1 MRQIL
6 FVQGGGKDVHEKW
19 DNKLVESLR
28 RELGAAYEVRYPIM
42 PNEADPQLSTW
53 RVAIDN
59 EIAALDSGAIIVGHS
74 VGGTILINVLAEHSP
89 NVALGAIVLIAA
101 PFVGDGG
108 WESADIEPRP
118 DLGDRLPPGVPV
130 LLYHGDRDA
139 VAPVSHVALYAQAIR
154 HARVRQLANRD
165 HQLNNDLSEVASD
178 IRALESGAAG
188 IQQSSSLS

>member
-42 PNEADPQLSTW
+42 PNEADPQFSTW
-53 RVAIDN
+53 RVGIEN
-59 EIAALDSGAIIVGHS
+59 GIAALESGAIIVGHS

-101 PFVGDGG
+101 PFVGEGG
-108 WESADIEPRP
+108 W
-118 DLGDRLPPGVPV
+118 G
-130 LLYHGDRDA
+130 H
-139 VAPVSHVALYAQAIR
+139 
-154 HARVRQLANRD
+154 
-165 HQLNNDLSEVASD
+165 
-178 IRALESGAAG
+178 RAAT
-188 IQQSSSLS
+188 